1 MAKQLKIRRGTTI
14 EHSTFTGALGEITM
28 DTTKNTVVVHNGATA
43 GGIPLAKESGSTSTA
58 STATVARTY
67 TFSRIFG

>member
-43 GGIPLAKESGSTSTA
+43 GGIPLAKESAAANTTPAAKIYS
-58 STATVARTY
+58 Y
-67 TFSRIFG
+67 SRILG